1 MRFADLCG
9 AFYALQ
15 QGFSR
20 TIVAKSFGLSVSS
33 TSLLSH
39 CDRAGS
45 RHYRRI
51 AEEFH
56 RLGEDAFGE
65 AYYTNEIHERI
76 SRFRMGVPDATGIRA
91 RLADNKAHKYEGKFR
106 LENYQNQP
114 TEIEIAYRAA
124 GDDMA
129 FNPETGEHTRPLP
142 AGWAWR
148 SDDNLD
154 HWSETRWRTSSECF
168 DGAHESHG
176 VASPRRRRA

>member
-20 TIVAKSFGLSVSS
+20 TVVAKAFGLSVSS

-56 RLGEDAFGE
+56 KLGEEAFGE
-65 AYYTNEIHERI
+65 AYYTHAIHERI
-76 SRFRMGVPDATGIRA
+76 SRFRMGVPDATDIKT
-91 RLADNKAHKYEGKFR
+91 RLADNKAQKYEGKFW
-106 LENYQNQP
+106 LENYQKQP
-114 TEIEIAYRAA
+114 IEIEIAFRAA
-124 GDDMA
+124 GDDLA
-129 FNPETGEHTRPLP
+129 ADYQTGEQTRPLP

-148 SDDNLD
+148 SDDNWE
-154 HWSETRWRTSSECF
+154 HWSEARWRTSSECF

-176 VASPRRRRA
+176 VPSPRRQRA